1 VNKTKNQKFYIVLPI
16 LLAIALAV
24 GILTGATMADPNTG
38 KSNFISSLVRF
49 KEILTYVERDYVDE
63 VDAEK
68 LVGEAINEML
78 EKLDPHSVYIPA
90 KDRELTN
97 SQLEGEFDGIGIE
110 FNIIKDTIYVI
121 SPLEGGPSE
130 AVGLLSGDKIV
141 KVDGEGV
148 AGIGVTN
155 RDVFDLL
162 RGPKGT
168 EVEVGIKRRTETD
181 LLYFN
186 ITRDKIP
193 QHSIPASY
201 MIQDDIGYIKVT
213 RFAATTYNEFYTA
226 ITDLQD
232 QGMKKLILDL
242 QNNPGGYMDRAIKMA
257 DEFISGN
264 KMIVYTDGKQD
275 RYDSEARAS
284 KNGVFEEGALIVLI
298 NEGSASASEIVSGAI
313 QDNDRGLIVGRRSFG
328 KGLVQNQ
335 IRLSDGSEL
344 RLTISRY
351 YIPSGRSIQ
360 RPYDGKSM
368 EYYEDYLTRHT
379 NGELFHQDSIKFNDS
394 LTYTTSKG
402 RVVYGGGGI
411 IPDHFVAMD
420 TSMNSTYLRKIIYNS
435 VYREYPLSYFQKN
448 KNKLKKMDYQ
458 DYFDNFEISNEML
471 QDFARMAKGNGID
484 YDQEGLENSKDLLNI
499 YIKAE
504 IAKLVWDSKGF
515 YPIINQRNEILQA
528 ALDLFDEAESLAA
541 AEYYPDIK

>member
-1 VNKTKNQKFYIVLPI
+1 MIKTKNKKFYIILPI
-16 LLAIALAV
+16 LLSIALGV
-24 GILTGATMADPNTG
+24 GILTGATMAGTKPG
-38 KSNFISSLVRF
+38 NFISSLVKF

-97 SQLEGEFDGIGIE
+97 SQLEGQFDGIGIE

-130 AVGLLSGDKIV
+130 AVGLLSGDKILQ
-141 KVDGEGV
+141 VDGEDV
-148 AGIGVTN
+148 AGVGITN

-168 EVEVGIKRRTETD
+168 EVEVGIKRRSESEI
-181 LLYFN
+181 LRF
-186 ITRDKIP
+186 IIVRDKIP
-193 QHSIPASY
+193 QHSVPASY
-201 MIQDDIGYIKVT
+201 MIRDEIGYIKVS
-213 RFAATTYNEFYTA
+213 RFAATTYDEFYA
-226 ITDLQD
+226 ALTDLQD
-232 QGMKKLILDL
+232 QGMQKLILDL

-257 DEFISGN
+257 DEFLSGN

-275 RYDSEARAS
+275 RYDSEARAR
-284 KNGVFEEGALIVLI
+284 KNGVFEEGALIILI

-335 IRLSDGSEL
+335 IPLSDGSEL

-360 RPYDGKSM
+360 RPYGEKSQD
-368 EYYEDYLTRHT
+368 YYKDYLTRHT

-402 RVVYGGGGI
+402 RIVYGGGGI
-411 IPDHFVAMD
+411 IPDHFVPID
-420 TSMNSTYLRKIIYNS
+420 TSMNSNYLRKILYNT
-435 VYREYPLSYFQKN
+435 VYREYPLSYYQKN

-458 DYFDNFEISNEML
+458 DYYNNFLVTDEML
-471 QDFARMAKGNGID
+471 QEFAKMAEGNGID
-484 YDQEGLENSKDLLNI
+484 IDQSGLESSKELI
-499 YIKAE
+499 QVYMKAE

-515 YPIINQRNEILQA
+515 YPIFNQQNEILQT
-528 ALDLFDEAESLAA
+528 ALDLFDEAEALAA
-541 AEYYPDIK
+541 FIPNSDN

>member
-1 VNKTKNQKFYIVLPI
+1 MNKTKNQKFYIVLPV

-24 GILTGATMADPNTG
+24 GILTGATMADPKTG
-38 KSNFISSLVRF
+38 KTNFISSLVKF

-121 SPLEGGPSE
+121 TPLEGGPSE
-130 AVGLLSGDKIV
+130 AVGLLSGDKILE
-141 KVDGEGV
+141 VDGETV
-148 AGIGVTN
+148 AGIGITN

-168 EVEVGIKRRTETD
+168 EVEVGIKRRTEVEVIH
-181 LLYFN
+181 FN

-193 QHSIPASY
+193 QHSVPASY
-201 MIQDDIGYIKVT
+201 MIQDEIGYIKVS
-213 RFAATTYNEFYTA
+213 RFAATTYDEFYTA
-226 ITDLQD
+226 LTDLQD

-257 DEFISGN
+257 DEFISGS

-275 RYDSEARAS
+275 RYDSEARAR

-335 IRLSDGSEL
+335 IPLSDGSEL

-360 RPYDGKSM
+360 RPYEGKSLD
-368 EYYEDYLTRHT
+368 YYEDYITRNT
-379 NGELFHQDSIKFNDS
+379 NGELFHQDSIKVNDS
-394 LTYTTSKG
+394 LSYTTSKG

-411 IPDHFVAMD
+411 IPDQFVPID
-420 TSMNSTYLRKIIYNS
+420 TSMNSNYLRKILYNS
-435 VYREYPLSYFQKN
+435 VYREYPLSYYQKN

-458 DYFDNFEISNEML
+458 DYFDNFEVSDDML
-471 QDFARMAKGNGID
+471 QDFAKMAVGNGID
-484 YDQEGLENSKDLLNI
+484 LDPDGLESSKDLLKT
-499 YIKAE
+499 YMKAE

-515 YPIINQRNEILQA
+515 YPIFNQQNEILQA
-528 ALDLFDEAESLAA
+528 ALDLFDEAESLA
-541 AEYYPDIK
+541 EYSQSPIER

>member
-1 VNKTKNQKFYIVLPI
+1 MNKTRNQKFYILLPI
-16 LLAIALAV
+16 LLAITLAV
-24 GILTGATMADPNTG
+24 GILTGATMADPKSG
-38 KSNFISSLVRF
+38 KSNFISSLVKF

-68 LVGEAINEML
+68 LVSEAINEML

-97 SQLEGEFDGIGIE
+97 SQLDGEFDGIGIE

-121 SPLEGGPSE
+121 TPLEGGPSE
-130 AVGLLSGDKIV
+130 AIGLLAGDKIV
-141 KVDGEGV
+141 KVDGEAV
-148 AGIGVTN
+148 AGIGITN

-168 EVEVGIKRRTETD
+168 EVELGIIRRSEQE
-181 LLYFN
+181 LLHFN
-186 ITRDKIP
+186 IIRDKIP
-193 QHSIPASY
+193 QHSVAASY
-201 MIQDDIGYIKVT
+201 MIQDEIGYIKVT
-213 RFAATTYNEFYTA
+213 RFAATTYDEFFTA
-226 ITDLQD
+226 ISDLQD

-242 QNNPGGYMDRAIKMA
+242 QNNPGGYMDRAIRMA

-275 RYDSEARAS
+275 RYDSEARAR

-335 IRLSDGSEL
+335 IPLSDGSEL

-360 RPYDGKSM
+360 RPYDGKSL
-368 EYYEDYLTRHT
+368 EYYEDYITRHT
-379 NGELFHQDSIKFNDS
+379 NGELFHQDSIKINDS

-402 RVVYGGGGI
+402 RVVFGGGGI
-411 IPDHFVAMD
+411 IPDHFVAID
-420 TSMNSTYLRKIIYNS
+420 TTRDSDYLRKILYNS
-435 VYREYPLSYFQKN
+435 VYREYPISYYQKN
-448 KNKLKKMDYQ
+448 KNKLKKMEYQ
-458 DYFDNFEISNEML
+458 DYFENFEVTDDML
-471 QDFARMAKGNGID
+471 QDFVKMADSNGIEL
-484 YDQEGLENSKDLLNI
+484 DQQGLDTSRDLLRI
-499 YIKAE
+499 YVKAE
-504 IAKLVWDSKGF
+504 IAKLVWDNKGF
-515 YPIINQRNEILQA
+515 YPIFNLQNEILQA
-528 ALDLFDEAESLAA
+528 ALDMFDEAEAI
-541 AEYYPDIK
+541 AEYR

>member
-1 VNKTKNQKFYIVLPI
+1 MNKTKNQKFYIVLPL
-16 LLAIALAV
+16 LLAITLAV

-38 KSNFISSLVRF
+38 KSNFISSLVKF

-63 VDAEK
+63 VDAEQ

-121 SPLEGGPSE
+121 TPLEGGPSE

-141 KVDGEGV
+141 KVDGETV
-148 AGIGVTN
+148 AGIGITN
-155 RDVFDLL
+155 RDVFELL

-168 EVEVGIKRRTETD
+168 EVSVSIKRRSEQD

-186 ITRDKIP
+186 IIRDKIP
-193 QHSIPASY
+193 QHSVAASY
-201 MIQDDIGYIKVT
+201 IIKEDIGYIKVT
-213 RFAATTYNEFYTA
+213 RFAATTYDEFYTA
-226 ITDLQD
+226 LTDLQD

-275 RYDSEARAS
+275 RYDSEARAR

-335 IRLSDGSEL
+335 IPLSDGSEL

-360 RPYDGKSM
+360 RPYDGKSL

-379 NGELFHQDSIKFNDS
+379 NGELFHKDSIKINDS

-402 RVVYGGGGI
+402 RVVHGGGGI
-411 IPDHFVAMD
+411 IPDYFVPID
-420 TSMNSTYLRKIIYNS
+420 TSMNSDYLRKILYNS
-435 VYREYPLSYFQKN
+435 VYREYPLAYYQKY
-448 KNKLKKMDYQ
+448 KGKLKKMDYQ
-458 DYFDNFEISNEML
+458 DYFDNFDVTDEML
-471 QDFARMAKGNGID
+471 LDFIKMADTNGIELD
-484 YDQEGLENSKDLLNI
+484 SNGFESSKELLRI
-499 YIKAE
+499 YMKAE

-515 YPIINQRNEILQA
+515 YPIFNQQNEVLQA
-528 ALDLFDEAESLAA
+528 ALDLFDEAESLA
-541 AEYYPDIK
+541 EYNR

>member
-1 VNKTKNQKFYIVLPI
+1 MNKTRNKKFYIVLPI
-16 LLAIALAV
+16 LLAITLAV
-24 GILTGATMADPNTG
+24 GILTGATLSDPTTG
-38 KSNFISSLVRF
+38 KSNFISSLVKF

-68 LVGEAINEML
+68 LVGEAIIEML

-97 SQLEGEFDGIGIE
+97 SQLDGEFDGIGIE

-130 AVGLLSGDKIV
+130 AVGLLSGDKILE
-141 KVDGEGV
+141 VDGEGV
-148 AGIGVTN
+148 AGIGITN

-168 EVEVGIKRRTETD
+168 EVEVGIKRRSEKEV
-181 LLYFN
+181 LRFN
-186 ITRDKIP
+186 IIRDKIP
-193 QHSIPASY
+193 QYSVPASY
-201 MIQDDIGYIKVT
+201 MIQDEIGYIKVS
-213 RFAATTYNEFYTA
+213 RFAATTYTEFYTA
-226 ITDLQD
+226 LTDLQD
-232 QGMKKLILDL
+232 QGMRKLILDL
-242 QNNPGGYMDRAIKMA
+242 QTNPGGYMDRAIKMA
-257 DEFISGN
+257 DEFLSGN

-275 RYDSEARAS
+275 RYDSEARATN
-284 KNGVFEEGALIVLI
+284 NGVFEEGALIILI
-298 NEGSASASEIVSGAI
+298 NEGSASASEIVAGAI

-335 IRLSDGSEL
+335 IPLSDGSEL

-360 RPYDGKSM
+360 RPYEGKSLK
-368 EYYEDYLTRHT
+368 YYEDYLTRYT
-379 NGELFHQDSIKFNDS
+379 NGELYHQDSIKVNDS
-394 LTYTTSKG
+394 LAYKTSKG

-411 IPDHFVAMD
+411 IPDHFVPID
-420 TSMNSTYLRKIIYNS
+420 TSMTKYLRKILYNS
-435 VYREYPLSYFQKN
+435 VYREYPLSYYQKN

-458 DYFDNFEISNEML
+458 DYFDNFEVSNEML
-471 QDFARMAKGNGID
+471 QDFARMAEGNGID
-484 YDQEGLENSKDLLNI
+484 FDQDGLERSKERLKI
-499 YIKAE
+499 YMKAE

-515 YPIINQRNEILQA
+515 YPIINQQNEVLQA

-541 AEYYPDIK
+541 YNPDQ

>member
-1 VNKTKNQKFYIVLPI
+1 MNETRNKKYYIVLPI
-16 LLAIALAV
+16 LLAITLAV
-24 GILTGATMADPNTG
+24 GILTGATLSDPSSG
-38 KSNFISSLVRF
+38 KSNFISSLVKF

-130 AVGLLSGDKIV
+130 AVGLLSGDKILQ
-141 KVDGEGV
+141 VDGEGV
-148 AGIGVTN
+148 AGVGITN

-168 EVEVGIKRRTETD
+168 EVEVGIKRRSETEV
-181 LLYFN
+181 LHFN
-186 ITRDKIP
+186 IIRDKIP
-193 QHSIPASY
+193 QHSVPASY
-201 MIQDDIGYIKVT
+201 MIQDEIGYIKVS
-213 RFAATTYNEFYTA
+213 RFAATTYDEFHSA
-226 ITDLQD
+226 LVELQD

-275 RYDSEARAS
+275 RYDSEARART
-284 KNGVFEEGALIVLI
+284 NGIFEEGTLIVLI

-335 IRLSDGSEL
+335 IPLSDGSEL

-360 RPYDGKSM
+360 RPYEGKSL
-368 EYYEDYLTRHT
+368 EYYEDYLTRTT

-394 LTYTTSKG
+394 LAYTTSKG
-402 RVVYGGGGI
+402 RIVYGGGGI
-411 IPDHFVAMD
+411 IPDHFVPID
-420 TSMNSTYLRKIIYNS
+420 TSMNSVYLRKILYNS
-435 VYREYPLSYFQKN
+435 VYREYPLSYYQKN
-448 KNKLKKMDYQ
+448 KSKLKKMDYQ
-458 DYFDNFEISNEML
+458 DYFDNFEVSDEML
-471 QDFARMAKGNGID
+471 QEFARMAKGNGID
-484 YDQEGLENSKDLLNI
+484 FDQDGLENSKDLLKI
-499 YIKAE
+499 YMKAE

-515 YPIINQRNEILQA
+515 YPIFNQQNEVLQA
-528 ALDLFDEAESLAA
+528 ALNLFDEAESLAA
-541 AEYYPDIK
+541 YNPGK

>member
-1 VNKTKNQKFYIVLPI
+1 MNKTRNQKFYILLPI
-16 LLAIALAV
+16 LLAITLAV
-24 GILTGATMADPNTG
+24 GILTGATMADPKSG
-38 KSNFISSLVRF
+38 KSNFISSLVKF

-68 LVGEAINEML
+68 LVSEAINEML

-97 SQLEGEFDGIGIE
+97 SQLDGEFDGIGIE

-121 SPLEGGPSE
+121 TPLEGGPSE
-130 AVGLLSGDKIV
+130 AIGLLAGDKIV
-141 KVDGEGV
+141 KVDGETV
-148 AGIGVTN
+148 AGTGITN

-168 EVEVGIKRRTETD
+168 EVELGIKRRSEQE
-181 LLYFN
+181 LLHFN
-186 ITRDKIP
+186 IIRDKIP
-193 QHSIPASY
+193 QHSVAASY
-201 MIQDDIGYIKVT
+201 MIQDEIGYIKVT
-213 RFAATTYNEFYTA
+213 RFAATTYDEFFTA
-226 ITDLQD
+226 ISDLKD

-242 QNNPGGYMDRAIKMA
+242 QNNPGGYMDRAIRMA

-275 RYDSEARAS
+275 RYDSEARAR

-335 IRLSDGSEL
+335 IPLSDGSEL

-360 RPYDGKSM
+360 RPYDGKSL
-368 EYYEDYLTRHT
+368 EYYEDYITRHT
-379 NGELFHQDSIKFNDS
+379 NGELFHQDSIKINDS

-402 RVVYGGGGI
+402 RVVFGGGGI
-411 IPDHFVAMD
+411 IPDHFVAID
-420 TSMNSTYLRKIIYNS
+420 TTRDSDYLRKILYNS
-435 VYREYPLSYFQKN
+435 VYREYPISYYQKN
-448 KNKLKKMDYQ
+448 KNKLKKMEYQ
-458 DYFDNFEISNEML
+458 DYFENFEVTDDML
-471 QDFARMAKGNGID
+471 QDFAKMADSNGIEL
-484 YDQEGLENSKDLLNI
+484 DQEGLDTSRDLLKI
-499 YIKAE
+499 YVKAE
-504 IAKLVWDSKGF
+504 IAKLVWDNKGF
-515 YPIINQRNEILQA
+515 YPIFNQQNEILQV
-528 ALDLFDEAESLAA
+528 ALDLFDEAEAI
-541 AEYYPDIK
+541 AEYR

>member
-1 VNKTKNQKFYIVLPI
+1 MSKTRNQKFYILLPI
-16 LLAIALAV
+16 LLAITLAV
-24 GILTGATMADPNTG
+24 GILTGATMADPKAG
-38 KSNFISSLVRF
+38 KINFISSLVKF

-121 SPLEGGPSE
+121 TALEGGPSE

-141 KVDGEGV
+141 QVDGEAV
-148 AGIGVTN
+148 AGIGITN

-168 EVEVGIKRRTETD
+168 EVELGIKRKSED
-181 LLYFN
+181 GLMHFN
-186 ITRDKIP
+186 IIRDKIP
-193 QHSIPASY
+193 QHSVAASY
-201 MIQDDIGYIKVT
+201 MLNNEIGYIKVT
-213 RFAATTYNEFYTA
+213 RFAATTYDEFYTA

-232 QGMKKLILDL
+232 LGMKKLILDL
-242 QNNPGGYMDRAIKMA
+242 QNNPGGYMDRAIRMA

-275 RYDSEARAS
+275 RYDSEARAR
-284 KNGVFEEGALIVLI
+284 NTGVFEEGALIVLI

-335 IRLSDGSEL
+335 IPLSDGSEL

-360 RPYDGKSM
+360 RPYDGKSL
-368 EYYEDYLTRHT
+368 EYYEDYITRHT
-379 NGELFHQDSIKFNDS
+379 NGELFHQDSIKINDS
-394 LTYTTSKG
+394 LTYTTARG

-411 IPDHFVAMD
+411 IPDHFVPID
-420 TSMNSTYLRKIIYNS
+420 TSMNSEYLKQILYNS
-435 VYREYPLSYFQKN
+435 VYREYPLNYFQKN
-448 KNKLKKMDYQ
+448 KNKLKKMEYQ
-458 DYFDNFEISNEML
+458 DYYDNFVVTDEMISDL
-471 QDFARMAKGNGID
+471 TKMATANGIE
-484 YDQEGLENSKDLLNI
+484 YDQAGLDSSKDLLKL
-499 YIKAE
+499 YMKAE

-515 YPIINQRNEILQA
+515 YPIFNQQNEILKA
-528 ALDLFDEAESLAA
+528 ALNLFDEAEAL
-541 AEYYPDIK
+541 AEYR

>member
-1 VNKTKNQKFYIVLPI
+1 VNKTRNKKFYIVLPI
-16 LLAIALAV
+16 LLAITLAV
-24 GILTGATMADPNTG
+24 GILTGATLSDPTTG
-38 KSNFISSLVRF
+38 KSNFISSLVKF

-68 LVGEAINEML
+68 LVSEAITEML

-97 SQLEGEFDGIGIE
+97 SQLDGEFDGIGIE

-130 AVGLLSGDKIV
+130 AVGLLSGDKILE
-141 KVDGEGV
+141 VDGEGV
-148 AGIGVTN
+148 AGIGITN

-168 EVEVGIKRRTETD
+168 EVEVGIKRRSEEEV
-181 LLYFN
+181 LRFN
-186 ITRDKIP
+186 IIRDKIP
-193 QHSIPASY
+193 QHSVPASY
-201 MIQDDIGYIKVT
+201 MIQDEIGYIKVS
-213 RFAATTYNEFYTA
+213 RFAATTYTEFYTA
-226 ITDLQD
+226 LTDLQD

-257 DEFISGN
+257 DEFLSGN

-275 RYDSEARAS
+275 RYDSEARA
-284 KNGVFEEGALIVLI
+284 KNNGVFEEGALIILI

-335 IRLSDGSEL
+335 IPLSDGSEL

-360 RPYDGKSM
+360 RPYEGKSL
-368 EYYEDYLTRHT
+368 EYYEDYITRHT
-379 NGELFHQDSIKFNDS
+379 NGELFHKDSIKFNDS
-394 LTYTTSKG
+394 LAYTTSKG

-411 IPDHFVAMD
+411 IPDHFVPID
-420 TSMNSTYLRKIIYNS
+420 TSMNSMYLRKILYNS
-435 VYREYPLSYFQKN
+435 VYREYPLLYYQKN
-448 KNKLKKMDYQ
+448 KKKLKKMDYQ
-458 DYFDNFEISNEML
+458 DYFDNFEVSNEML
-471 QDFARMAKGNGID
+471 QDFAQMAKGNGID
-484 YDQEGLENSKDLLNI
+484 FDQEGLESSKDLLKI
-499 YIKAE
+499 FMKAE

-515 YPIINQRNEILQA
+515 YPIFNQQNEILQA

-541 AEYYPDIK
+541 YNPDQ

>member
-1 VNKTKNQKFYIVLPI
+1 MNKTKNQKFYIVLPI

-24 GILTGATMADPNTG
+24 GILTGATMADPKSG
-38 KSNFISSLVRF
+38 KSNFISSLVKF

-63 VDAEK
+63 VDADK
-68 LVGEAINEML
+68 LVGEAISEML

-97 SQLEGEFDGIGIE
+97 SQLDGEFDGIGIE

-141 KVDGEGV
+141 EVDGEIV
-148 AGIGVTN
+148 AGIGISN

-168 EVEVGIKRRTETD
+168 EVEVGIRRRNISET
-181 LLYFN
+181 LHFN
-186 ITRDKIP
+186 IVRDKIP
-193 QHSIPASY
+193 QHSVAASY
-201 MIQDDIGYIKVT
+201 MIDDKIGYLKVT
-213 RFAATTYNEFYTA
+213 RFAATTYDEFYSSL
-226 ITDLQD
+226 TDLQA
-232 QGMKKLILDL
+232 QGMSKLILDL

-257 DEFISGN
+257 DEFIAGT

-275 RYDSEARAS
+275 RYDSEARAR
-284 KNGVFEEGALIVLI
+284 KTGVFERGALIVLI

-335 IRLSDGSEL
+335 IPLSDGSEL

-360 RPYDGKSM
+360 RPYNGNGI
-368 EYYEDYLTRHT
+368 EYYEDFIERQV
-379 NGELFHQDSIKFNDS
+379 NGELFHRDSIKVNDS
-394 LTYTTSKG
+394 LTYTTAKG
-402 RVVYGGGGI
+402 RTVYGGGGI
-411 IPDHFVAMD
+411 IPDHFVPVD
-420 TSMNSTYLRKIIYNS
+420 TAMNSEYLRKILYNT
-435 VYREYPLSYFQKN
+435 VYREYPLSYYQQH

-458 DYFDNFEISNEML
+458 DYYDNFQVSQEML
-471 QDFARMAKGNGID
+471 EDFVEMAENNGIKRD
-484 YDQEGLENSKDLLNI
+484 NQGLQKSKELIKL

-504 IAKLVWDSKGF
+504 IAKLTWDSKGY
-515 YPIINQRNEILQA
+515 YPIFNQQNEILQA
-528 ALDLFDEAESLAA
+528 ALKLFDEAEAL
-541 AEYYPDIK
+541 ENMP

>member
-1 VNKTKNQKFYIVLPI
+1 MNKTRNKKFYIVLPI
-16 LLAIALAV
+16 LLAITLAV
-24 GILTGATMADPNTG
+24 GILTGATLSDPTTG
-38 KSNFISSLVRF
+38 KSNFISSLVKF

-68 LVGEAINEML
+68 LVSEAITEML

-130 AVGLLSGDKIV
+130 AVGLLSGDKILE
-141 KVDGEGV
+141 VDGEGV
-148 AGIGVTN
+148 AGIGITN

-168 EVEVGIKRRTETD
+168 EVEVGIKRRSEEEV
-181 LLYFN
+181 LRFN
-186 ITRDKIP
+186 IIRDKIP
-193 QHSIPASY
+193 QHSVPASY
-201 MIQDDIGYIKVT
+201 MIRDEIGYIKVS
-213 RFAATTYNEFYTA
+213 RFAATTYTEFYTA
-226 ITDLQD
+226 LTDLQD

-257 DEFISGN
+257 DEFLSGN

-275 RYDSEARAS
+275 RYDSEARA
-284 KNGVFEEGALIVLI
+284 KNNGVFEEGALIILI

-335 IRLSDGSEL
+335 IPLSDGSEL

-360 RPYDGKSM
+360 RPYEGKSL
-368 EYYEDYLTRHT
+368 EYYEDYLTRRT
-379 NGELFHQDSIKFNDS
+379 NGELFHKDSIKFNDS
-394 LTYTTSKG
+394 LAYTTSKG

-411 IPDHFVAMD
+411 IPDHFVPID
-420 TSMNSTYLRKIIYNS
+420 TSMNSMYLRKILYNS
-435 VYREYPLSYFQKN
+435 VYREYPLLYYQKN
-448 KNKLKKMDYQ
+448 KKKLKKMDYQ
-458 DYFDNFEISNEML
+458 DYFDNFEVSNEML
-471 QDFARMAKGNGID
+471 QDFAQMAKGNGID
-484 YDQEGLENSKDLLNI
+484 LDQEGLESSKDLLKI
-499 YIKAE
+499 YMKAE

-515 YPIINQRNEILQA
+515 YPIFNQQNEILQA
-528 ALDLFDEAESLAA
+528 ALGLFDEAESLAA
-541 AEYYPDIK
+541 YNPDH

>member
-1 VNKTKNQKFYIVLPI
+1 VNKTKNQKFYIILPV

-24 GILTGATMADPNTG
+24 GILTGATMADPKTG
-38 KSNFISSLVRF
+38 KTNFISSLVKF

-121 SPLEGGPSE
+121 TPLEGGPSE
-130 AVGLLSGDKIV
+130 AVGLLSGDKIL
-141 KVDGEGV
+141 KVDGETV
-148 AGIGVTN
+148 AGIGITN

-168 EVEVGIKRRTETD
+168 EVEVGIKRRSEVEVIH
-181 LLYFN
+181 FI

-193 QHSIPASY
+193 QHSVPASY
-201 MIQDDIGYIKVT
+201 MIQDEIGYIKVS
-213 RFAATTYNEFYTA
+213 RFAATTYDEFYTA
-226 ITDLQD
+226 LTDLQD

-257 DEFISGN
+257 DEFISGS

-275 RYDSEARAS
+275 RYDSEARAR

-335 IRLSDGSEL
+335 IPLSDGSEL

-360 RPYDGKSM
+360 RPYEGKSLD
-368 EYYEDYLTRHT
+368 YYEDYITRNT
-379 NGELFHQDSIKFNDS
+379 NGELFHQDSIKVNDS
-394 LTYTTSKG
+394 LSYTTSKG

-411 IPDHFVAMD
+411 IPDQFVPID
-420 TSMNSTYLRKIIYNS
+420 TSMNSNYLRKILYNS
-435 VYREYPLSYFQKN
+435 VYREYPLSYYQKN

-458 DYFDNFEISNEML
+458 DYFDNFEVSDDML
-471 QDFARMAKGNGID
+471 QDFAKMAVGNGID
-484 YDQEGLENSKDLLNI
+484 LDPDGLESSKDLLKT
-499 YIKAE
+499 YMKAE

-515 YPIINQRNEILQA
+515 YPIFNQQNEILQA
-528 ALDLFDEAESLAA
+528 ALDLFDEAESLA
-541 AEYYPDIK
+541 EYSQNPIER

>member
-1 VNKTKNQKFYIVLPI
+1 
-16 LLAIALAV
+16 
-24 GILTGATMADPNTG
+24 MADPKSG
-38 KSNFISSLVRF
+38 KSNFISSLVKF

-63 VDAEK
+63 VDAEQ
-68 LVGEAINEML
+68 LVSEAINEML

-121 SPLEGGPSE
+121 TPLEGGPSE

-141 KVDGEGV
+141 EVDGEVV
-148 AGIGVTN
+148 AGTGITN

-168 EVEVGIKRRTETD
+168 EVELGIKRRAEND
-181 LLYFN
+181 LLQFN
-186 ITRDKIP
+186 IIRDKIP
-193 QHSIPASY
+193 QHSVASSY
-201 MIQDDIGYIKVT
+201 MIKENIGYIKVT
-213 RFAATTYNEFYTA
+213 RFAATTYDEFYTA
-226 ITDLQD
+226 LTDLQD
-232 QGMKKLILDL
+232 QGMQKLILDL

-275 RYDSEARAS
+275 RYDSEARAR

-335 IRLSDGSEL
+335 IPLSDGSEL

-360 RPYDGKSM
+360 RPYDGESL
-368 EYYEDYLTRHT
+368 EYYEDYITRHT
-379 NGELFHQDSIKFNDS
+379 SGELFHQDSIKINDS
-394 LTYTTSKG
+394 LTFTTAKG

-411 IPDHFVAMD
+411 IPDHFVPID
-420 TSMNSTYLRKIIYNS
+420 TSMNSDYLRKILYNS
-435 VYREYPLSYFQKN
+435 VYREYPLSYYQKN

-458 DYFDNFEISNEML
+458 EYYQNFEVSDEML
-471 QDFARMAKGNGID
+471 QDFTKMAAGNGIEL
-484 YDQEGLENSKDLLNI
+484 DQAGFDNSKDLLKI

-504 IAKLVWDSKGF
+504 VAKLAWDSKGF
-515 YPIINQRNEILQA
+515 YPIFNQQNEILQA
-528 ALDLFDEAESLAA
+528 ALNLFDEAEALT
-541 AEYYPDIK
+541 AEYR

>member
-1 VNKTKNQKFYIVLPI
+1 MNKTKNQKFYIVLPI

-24 GILTGATMADPNTG
+24 GILTGATIADPKSG
-38 KSNFISSLVRF
+38 KSNFISSLVKF

-63 VDAEK
+63 VDADK

-97 SQLEGEFDGIGIE
+97 SQLDGEFDGIGIE

-141 KVDGEGV
+141 EVDGEGV
-148 AGIGVTN
+148 AGVGISN

-168 EVEVGIKRRTETD
+168 EVEVGIDRKNVDEVMH
-181 LLYFN
+181 FS
-186 ITRDKIP
+186 IIRDKIP
-193 QHSIPASY
+193 QHSVAASY
-201 MIQDDIGYIKVT
+201 MIDNKIGYIKVT
-213 RFAATTYNEFYTA
+213 RFAATTYDEFFQALTE
-226 ITDLQD
+226 LQAE
-232 QGMKKLILDL
+232 GMSKLVLDL

-257 DEFISGN
+257 DEFISGSR
-264 KMIVYTDGKQD
+264 MIVYTDGKQD
-275 RYDSEARAS
+275 RYDSEARAR
-284 KNGVFEEGALIVLI
+284 KTGVFETGALIVLI

-335 IRLSDGSEL
+335 IPLSDGSEL

-360 RPYDGKSM
+360 RPYNGNGVD
-368 EYYEDYLTRHT
+368 YYEDFIERQI
-379 NGELFHQDSIKFNDS
+379 NGELFHEDSIKVNDS

-402 RVVYGGGGI
+402 RTVYGGGGI
-411 IPDHFVAMD
+411 IPDHFVPVD
-420 TSMNSTYLRKIIYNS
+420 TVMNSDYLRKILYNT
-435 VYREYPLSYFQKN
+435 VYREYPLSYYQKH

-458 DYFDNFEISNEML
+458 DFYDNFQVTNDML
-471 QDFARMAKGNGID
+471 EDFVKMAEGNGIKRD
-484 YDQEGLENSKDLLNI
+484 AEGLQKSKELIQL

-504 IAKLVWDSKGF
+504 IAKLTWDSKGY
-515 YPIINQRNEILQA
+515 YPIFNQQNEILQT
-528 ALDLFDEAESLAA
+528 ALKLFGEAEALA
-541 AEYYPDIK
+541 DLR

>member
-1 VNKTKNQKFYIVLPI
+1 MNKTKNQKFYIILPL
-16 LLAIALAV
+16 LLAITLAV

-38 KSNFISSLVRF
+38 KNNFISSLVKF

-68 LVGEAINEML
+68 LVDEAINEML

-121 SPLEGGPSE
+121 TPLEGGPSE

-141 KVDGEGV
+141 EVDGETV
-148 AGIGVTN
+148 AGIGITN
-155 RDVFDLL
+155 RDVFELL
-162 RGPKGT
+162 RGTKGT
-168 EVEVGIKRRTETD
+168 EVSVGIKRRSDQD

-186 ITRDKIP
+186 IIRDKIP
-193 QHSIPASY
+193 QHSVAASY
-201 MIQDDIGYIKVT
+201 IIKEDIGYIKVT
-213 RFAATTYNEFYTA
+213 RFAATTYDEFYTA
-226 ITDLQD
+226 LTDLQD

-275 RYDSEARAS
+275 RYDSEARAR

-335 IRLSDGSEL
+335 IPLSDGSEL

-351 YIPSGRSIQ
+351 FIPSGRSIQ
-360 RPYDGKSM
+360 RPYDGKSL

-379 NGELFHQDSIKFNDS
+379 NGELFHKDSIKINDS

-411 IPDHFVAMD
+411 IPDFFVPID
-420 TSMNSTYLRKIIYNS
+420 TSMNSDYLRKILYNS
-435 VYREYPLSYFQKN
+435 VYREYPLAYYQKN
-448 KNKLKKMDYQ
+448 KGKLKKMDYQ
-458 DYFDNFEISNEML
+458 DYFDDFDVTDEML
-471 QDFARMAKGNGID
+471 LDFTKMADTNGIELD
-484 YDQEGLENSKDLLNI
+484 SNGFESSKELLRI
-499 YIKAE
+499 YMKAE

-515 YPIINQRNEILQA
+515 YPIFNQQNEVLQA
-528 ALDLFDEAESLAA
+528 ALNLLDEAESLA
-541 AEYYPDIK
+541 EYNR

>member
-1 VNKTKNQKFYIVLPI
+1 MNKTKNQKFYIVLPI

-68 LVGEAINEML
+68 LVGEAITEML

-110 FNIIKDTIYVI
+110 FSIIKDTIYVI

-335 IRLSDGSEL
+335 IPLSDGSEL

-420 TSMNSTYLRKIIYNS
+420 TSMNSSYLRKIIYNS
-435 VYREYPLSYFQKN
+435 VYREYPLSYYQKN

-458 DYFDNFEISNEML
+458 DYFDNFEVSNEML

-484 YDQEGLENSKDLLNI
+484 YDQEGLENSKDLLII

-515 YPIINQRNEILQA
+515 YPIFNQRNEILQA

>member
-1 VNKTKNQKFYIVLPI
+1 MNKTKNQKFYIVLPV

-24 GILTGATMADPNTG
+24 GILTGATMSDPKTG
-38 KSNFISSLVRF
+38 KTNFISSLVKF

-63 VDAEK
+63 IDADQ

-97 SQLEGEFDGIGIE
+97 SQLDGEFDGIGIE

-141 KVDGEGV
+141 EVDGAAV
-148 AGIGVTN
+148 AGIGISN

-168 EVEVGIKRRTETD
+168 EVEVGIRRRNERD
-181 LLYFN
+181 VLKFN
-186 ITRDKIP
+186 IIRDKIP
-193 QHSIPASY
+193 QHSVAASY
-201 MIQDDIGYIKVT
+201 MVDDEIGYLKVS
-213 RFAATTYNEFYTA
+213 RFAATTYDEFYKA
-226 ITDLQD
+226 LTDLQI
-232 QGMKKLILDL
+232 QGMRKLILDL

-275 RYDSEARAS
+275 RYDSEARAQ
-284 KNGVFEEGALIVLI
+284 KTGVFESGALIVLI

-335 IRLSDGSEL
+335 IPLSDGSEL

-360 RPYDGKSM
+360 RPYHGNGVD
-368 EYYEDYLTRHT
+368 YYEDFIERQI
-379 NGELFHQDSIKFNDS
+379 NGELFHKDSIKVNDT
-394 LTYTTSKG
+394 LTYKTLKG
-402 RVVYGGGGI
+402 RTVYGGGGI
-411 IPDHFVAMD
+411 IPDHFVPVD
-420 TSMNSTYLRKIIYNS
+420 TTMNSEYLRKVLFNT

-448 KNKLKKMDYQ
+448 KTKLKKMDYK
-458 DYFDNFEISNEML
+458 DYYDNFQVSDEML
-471 QDFARMAKGNGID
+471 KGFTQMAESNGIPFNA
-484 YDQEGLENSKDLLNI
+484 EGFNKSKSLLQV

-504 IAKLVWDSKGF
+504 IAKLTWDSKGY
-515 YPIINQRNEILQA
+515 YPIFNQQNEILQA
-528 ALDLFDEAESLAA
+528 ALKLFDEAEALA
-541 AEYYPDIK
+541 ESN